1 MIIDTTPEAEKRQE
15 EIFARLSGEEKLR
28 LAMEFS
34 DTIRDIA
41 WAGFCQRHPGV
52 SEETLRVGFFREL
65 HGIELPERSGRPR
78 HE

>member
-1 MIIDTTPEAEKRQE
+1 M
-15 EIFARLSGEEKLR
+15 
-28 LAMEFS
+28 
-34 DTIRDIA
+34 A

-52 SEETLRVGFFREL
+52 SEETLRVRFFREL